1 MACRLSPASSGPH
14 PVAGAGAS
22 ARQFCC
28 SIKAPFHKILL
39 SSQRTFD
46 IVSVPWRHRLLVGLL
61 YVSIVNAPDNST
73 VGDSQR
79 FLGSRYPPMHIDRPS
94 LEPGTNLTNLQGVS
108 KRFAPPQSGRKFLYI
123 RPRGMVSLHD
133 RISHSD
139 MSDIWP
145 QVLPSFPFR
154 QPVLVSA
161 DNPAHPAPSPR

>member
-61 YVSIVNAPDNST
+61 IIAQLEIASVSLALDILPCTLTGHGSY
-73 VGDSQR
+73 R
-79 FLGSRYPPMHIDRPS
+79 FLPA

-108 KRFAPPQSGRKFLYI
+108 KRFAPPQSSRKFLYI